1 MKPLMP
7 ARHNGRKRII
17 RVGPAFWIMKHPPSG
32 RNELLIFVKHFS
44 IFLV

>member
-1 MKPLMP
+1 MP
-7 ARHNGRKRII
+7 DGHNGRKRTI
-17 RVGPAFWIMKHPPSG
+17 RGDPAFWIMKHPPSG